1 MTETSER
8 RGPLPP
14 SVAEATERLS
24 RGHGVVLL
32 VSNGDRTA
40 RRRHLDA
47 LDEEARRRGI
57 GRFRIEATAFDT
69 QVPFGAI
76 EPWLSRLATRGA
88 RRAPPESGEVPL
100 PLVALAGLLGPGL
113 EADRPSSAGAPEP
126 PGKEG
131 RAPTPPG
138 ADTFPEEH
146 ALGYPPEE
154 VRSALVDLV
163 EHHARSGPTLLFVD
177 GAGRLDSASR
187 AWMLSLMERIQ
198 EFPLGFALSFDREDD
213 PFLAQCRSP
222 ERRAL
227 WDRVAPE
234 GATSSEPSPREL
246 ARLLR
251 GLPEGT
257 LRALR
262 VVKLAGPDTEEEI
275 LDRALELGKGGARKA
290 LSEAEGAGLCRWVRT
305 RCELVEP
312 LPLEEGS
319 PLAPSP
325 TEDPPLHRALARA
338 IERRTPTLS
347 GKVLFRVA
355 EHWDRAKVLEP
366 GVLRLLAA
374 ARESE
379 RWGAEE
385 LADAWYRRALL
396 LAQSDPSPAAR
407 ETEERVLYQLA
418 GLRRRSGDYAG
429 EVEMIRRA
437 TALAE
442 GRRAGVQQI
451 AHYVARWAVAITHIG
466 GDPEDLLRSTLE
478 KVRGRFPLEE
488 ARLMVSY
495 AVFLGIRGRG
505 EEALTAALH
514 ASEIAES
521 TTDVMLRVQCLRHIA
536 VLRIFG
542 GGEPEKAR
550 EPLERALAL
559 ADALR
564 GGPEQDTIVD
574 LKDHLAQL
582 ELDLGNLPE
591 AVRRGEEA
599 LELARRLGTRA
610 SILFVLG
617 NLSEIHALAGHAA
630 RASVLNSELRRSL
643 ARYQVPTTDEF
654 HLQLL
659 LSEALTYE
667 EEGDRSRA
675 LERLSEL
682 AQYAEKGGTRYYL
695 AQALAWEMVLAERG
709 GDGAGARRAL
719 RRIEK
724 DGLVKAL
731 GSMNRKRVSEAK
743 ARLEGPKEG
752 ASQRGPRDA

>member
-1 MTETSER
+1 MTESSER
-8 RGPLPP
+8 RGSLPT
-14 SVAEATERLS
+14 SVPEVTERLS
-24 RGHGVVLL
+24 HGHGVVLL
-32 VSNGDRTA
+32 VSSGDQAA

-47 LDEEARRRGI
+47 LDEEAGRRGI
-57 GRFRIEATAFDT
+57 GRFRVEATPFDT
-69 QVPFGAI
+69 NVPFGAI
-76 EPWLSRLATRGA
+76 EPWLSRLAARRA

-113 EADRPSSAGAPEP
+113 
-126 PGKEG
+126 
-131 RAPTPPG
+131 G
-138 ADTFPEEH
+138 ADHPSPHPIEPTGKGGKAPSPTGSDTFSEEH
-146 ALGYPPEE
+146 ALVYPPEE

-163 EHHARSGPTLLFVD
+163 EHHARSGPTLLLVD
-177 GAGRLDSASR
+177 AAGRLDSASR

-222 ERRAL
+222 ERKAL
-227 WDRVAPE
+227 WDRLDPDGAAP
-234 GATSSEPSPREL
+234 TQPSPRDV

-251 GLPEGT
+251 GLPEG
-257 LRALR
+257 ALR
-262 VVKLAGPDTEEEI
+262 SLRVLQLAGPDTEEEI
-275 LDRALELGKGGARKA
+275 LDRALNLGKGGAREA
-290 LSEAEGAGLCRWVRT
+290 LAEAEGAGLCRWVRT
-305 RCELVEP
+305 RCELVGP

-319 PLAPSP
+319 PLAPAT
-325 TEDPPLHRALARA
+325 TEDPPLHRALALA

-347 GKVLFRVA
+347 GKVCFRVA
-355 EHWDRAKVLEP
+355 DHWDRAKVLEP

-385 LADAWYRRALL
+385 LADAWYHRALL

-407 ETEERVLYQLA
+407 EIEERVLSQLA
-418 GLRRRSGDYAG
+418 GLRRRSGNYAG

-442 GRRAGVQQI
+442 GRKAGVQQLSN
-451 AHYVARWAVAITHIG
+451 YVARWAVATTHIG
-466 GDPEDLLRSTLE
+466 GDPEELLRTTLE

-505 EEALTAALH
+505 EEALTTALR
-514 ASEIAES
+514 ASEIAEA

-617 NLSEIHALAGHAA
+617 NLSEIHALSGHAA
-630 RASVLNSELRRSL
+630 RAVVLNTELRRSCV
-643 ARYQVPTTDEF
+643 RYQVPTTDEF
-654 HLQLL
+654 YLQLL
-659 LSEALTYE
+659 LSEALTLE
-667 EEGDRSRA
+667 EEGERPRA
-675 LERLSEL
+675 LERLQEL
-682 AQYAEKGGTRYYL
+682 AQHAEKGGTRYYL
-695 AQALAWEMVLAERG
+695 AQALAWEMVLAERA
-709 GDGAGARRAL
+709 GDETGARRAL

-743 ARLEGPKEG
+743 ARLERPREG
-752 ASQRGPRDA
+752 VSHRELRGP